1 VFENGILRPLEQI
14 DVQEGEVVELLIPGA
29 SWEDDLDDLLRERAS
44 KTASFSPDEVER
56 DVFEAIAEVRR
67 EQRDRS

>member
-1 VFENGILRPLEQI
+1 VA
-14 DVQEGEVVELLIPGA
+14 ELLIPSA
-29 SWEDDLDDLLRERAS
+29 SWEDDLDDLLPERAS

-56 DVFEAIAEVRR
+56 DVVEAIAEVRR

>member
-1 VFENGILRPLEQI
+1 LSI
-14 DVQEGEVVELLIPGA
+14 QEGEVAELLIPSA
-29 SWEDDLDDLLRERAS
+29 SWEDDLDDLLPERAS

-56 DVFEAIAEVRR
+56 DVVEAIAEVRR